1 MLKWFYCFESWRG
14 KLDINKLVNAATI
27 LNNLKTKLDDLNAA
41 KSKTVSIDLRKWRD
55 AVGIE
60 VIKNTEFNA
69 LNTKA
74 DNLEKKISDANK
86 NSDKQTDKQN
96 SEKKI
101 IEVSGLVATIFW
113 IQKLVELRTK
123 YQTKVV

>member
-1 MLKWFYCFESWRG
+1 M
-14 KLDINKLVNAATI
+14 
-27 LNNLKTKLDDLNAA
+27 
-41 KSKTVSIDLRKWRD
+41 
-55 AVGIE
+55 GIE

-101 IEVSGLVATIFW
+101 IEVSGLVATIF
-113 IQKLVELRTK
+113 
-123 YQTKVV
+123 